1 MKTLNEWLEE
11 KHKSVN
17 NYQKSMIQ
25 FARNFARNFA
35 GGSENVNELC
45 NAAAKGIKD
54 GINTGAYD
62 RVSRLSN
69 AVSLYRAYQLYVR
82 RMAVK

>member
-1 MKTLNEWLEE
+1 MKTLNEWLED
-11 KHKSVN
+11 KHKSGN

-25 FARNFARNFA
+25 FALNFAS
-35 GGSENVNELC
+35 GGNVNDLC

-82 RMAVK
+82 RETSK